1 MKKTSLNLSVAALLV
16 AGSISAVQ
24 AGGFQLMEQSV
35 TSLGRAHAGAGVVG
49 DDVSA
54 VWYNPAGMTL
64 LPGTQ
69 FQFGGVFAA
78 LDIPAEDY
86 RTGQTDNGRKHP
98 VPIPNMFLSHQIN
111 DSAWFGIGLTVPYG
125 MATEYGREFS
135 MGDQGMNS
143 EIKVFDLNPSFAYKV
158 SDKLSVGIGASIE
171 YAQAFVE
178 SGMMYHPLYKTPAA
192 YGRYKA
198 TSWSGGFN
206 AGVMWTPVETVRLGL
221 SYRSAVKHSAKGQLK
236 IGPDD
241 GDHVGY
247 VSALASTSKGAKA
260 TIKAPHQI
268 NLSAT
273 WEVTPSW
280 RLSGLIH
287 WSDWSSFKSLDISS
301 DNALL
306 PYKLGTSKIS
316 IANNWK
322 DSWLFSVGTDY
333 RFNDSVTVRGGIAY
347 EKSPVRDNYRL
358 AIIPDLDRMWFTIG
372 ATWHVTKQLQGDF
385 GFAWIHGVGN
395 KSLYSNDNP
404 SKEIGK
410 FRKCESYL
418 FGAQMV
424 YKF

>member
-1 MKKTSLNLSVAALLV
+1 MNLSVAALLV

-135 MGDQGMNS
+135 MGDKGMNS

-236 IGPDD
+236 IGTYD

-385 GFAWIHGVGN
+385 GFAWIHGIGN
-395 KSLYSNDNP
+395 KSVYDNNNP

>member
-135 MGDQGMNS
+135 MGDKGMNS

-236 IGPDD
+236 IGTYD

-385 GFAWIHGVGN
+385 GFAWIHGIGN
-395 KSLYSNDNP
+395 KSVYDNNNP